1 MKTLTVQVDE
11 SGIVRVPPEAR
22 LSGLS
27 QLTLVVAEPGDNG
40 WSGETLAQIAQ
51 VGGAF
56 DFLAAEPDL
65 YSDAD
70 IEPGNENPDFGGHA
84 TSR

>member
-1 MKTLTVQVDE
+1 MKTLMVQVDE

-22 LSGLS
+22 LRGLS
-27 QLTLVVAEPGDNG
+27 QLMLVIAEPADNG
-40 WSGETLAQIAQ
+40 LSGEMMARIAQ
-51 VGGAF
+51 AGGAF
-56 DFLAAEPDL
+56 DFLETEPEL

-70 IEPGNENPDFGGHA
+70 IEPGHENPAFGGHA

>member
-1 MKTLTVQVDE
+1 MKTLMIQVDE

-22 LSGLS
+22 QSGLS
-27 QLTLVVAEPGDNG
+27 QLMLVVAEPPDNG
-40 WSGETLAQIAQ
+40 RAGDEMARIAQ
-51 VGGAF
+51 AGGAF
-56 DFLAAEPDL
+56 EFLAAEPDL

-70 IEPGNENPDFGGHA
+70 IEPGHENLNFGGHA

>member
-1 MKTLTVQVDE
+1 MTVQVDE
-11 SGIVRVPPEAR
+11 SGIVRVPPGAR
-22 LSGLS
+22 PSGPSRFMLI
-27 QLTLVVAEPGDNG
+27 VAEPQDDSL
-40 WSGETLAQIAQ
+40 SGEVMARIAQ
-51 VGGAF
+51 EGCAF

-70 IEPGNENPDFGGHA
+70 IEPGHENPDFGGHA

>member
-1 MKTLTVQVDE
+1 MKTLMIQVDE

-22 LSGLS
+22 PSGLS
-27 QLTLVVAEPGDNG
+27 QLMLLVVEPRDNG
-40 WSGETLAQIAQ
+40 LAGDEMARIAQ
-51 VGGAF
+51 AGGAF
-56 DFLAAEPDL
+56 EFLTAEPDL

-70 IEPGNENPDFGGHA
+70 IEPGHENPNFAGRA